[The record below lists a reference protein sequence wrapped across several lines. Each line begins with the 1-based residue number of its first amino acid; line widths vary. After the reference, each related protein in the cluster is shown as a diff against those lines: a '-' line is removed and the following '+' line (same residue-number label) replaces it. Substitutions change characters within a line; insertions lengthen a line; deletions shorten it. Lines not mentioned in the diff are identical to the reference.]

1 MIGGI
6 EVVMLTVLVL
16 IDLRVV
22 ASALL
27 FTGAVFVL
35 MVGLRAIGVI
45 AAVPVVV

>member
-1 MIGGI
+1 MIGVI

-27 FTGAVFVL
+27 FTRAFFVL
-35 MVGLRAIGVI
+35 MEGVQIIGVI